1 MFGGAIFGIAFGIY
15 TFTLCPTVYWEDSAA
30 FCAVHSLLGIPH
42 SPGFPVYVVLG
53 RLFTLLPVPGSAL
66 GSNLMSAFWGG
77 LALALLYLLA
87 TEIFSRAKSRQS
99 LFWFTSATS
108 VFLFAFSTSFWL
120 QNIRAEVYTLNILF
134 TLLLMFLLT
143 KWSNLKESASGLKIL
158 LLFSFILG
166 LSLTNHPLLIITL
179 LPAFLVF
186 VCSSD
191 SKLVCSPEKFF
202 LLIVFLLLGVSL
214 YLYVPI
220 RSSLLPPINWG
231 KPDTWSNFVSYLFRT
246 SQAST
251 SPAGSAFPYL
261 NRLWFN
267 LSFPVNQF
275 GLHLFWL
282 GVVGA
287 ISLFK
292 SCRGIFLF
300 TCLVF
305 ILNILTATW
314 AADFS
319 LRNYDLLG
327 YLLPSLSVFTVWL
340 ASGLQAVLNWMIKQ
354 VRVIQASP
362 VRDTYKALS
371 YALLYALFGS
381 FLLLPIVQLSKNFG
395 QCNKKKQTW
404 AYNYAHKILS
414 SVKKDALVLVN
425 DDNTLTSLWYVNLSC
440 GVRPDVKVLS
450 LSALEHKV
458 YREQIKQQ
466 YPNVQIPKPAPGS
479 LGEIAYQVSK
489 LNALNLSV
497 YSACVFRYPPLVRHL
512 RPAGYLFEFCPKAV
526 ILTDKDTEGQRD
538 FLKRELNG
546 RNPDIIAREHF
557 GNFLFNL
564 GVFYDQVR
572 GSPLSVEYFLWA
584 LDLDPSNA
592 RIYFQ
597 LGKAFLRNGE
607 KAKALDFFQA
617 GLELDPYNQE
627 ARKLLEKT

>member
-1 MFGGAIFGIAFGIY
+1 M
-15 TFTLCPTVYWEDSAA
+15 
-30 FCAVHSLLGIPH
+30 
-42 SPGFPVYVVLG
+42 
-53 RLFTLLPVPGSAL
+53 
-66 GSNLMSAFWGG
+66 
-77 LALALLYLLA
+77 
-87 TEIFSRAKSRQS
+87 
-99 LFWFTSATS
+99 
-108 VFLFAFSTSFWL
+108 
-120 QNIRAEVYTLNILF
+120 
-134 TLLLMFLLT
+134 
-143 KWSNLKESASGLKIL
+143 KWSNLKGSASGFKIL

-179 LPAFLVF
+179 APAFLVF

-191 SKLVCSPEKFF
+191 SRLLCSPKKLF
-202 LLIVFLLLGVSL
+202 LLVVFLVLGVSL

-220 RSSLLPPINWG
+220 RSSLLPAINWG
-231 KPDTWSNFVSYLFRT
+231 KPDSWSNFISYLFRT

-251 SPAGSAFPYL
+251 SPAGLAFPYL

-267 LSFPVNQF
+267 LSFPVDQF

-314 AADFS
+314 AVDFS

-354 VRVIQASP
+354 VRVIQANP
-362 VRDTYKALS
+362 IRDTHKAVS
-371 YALLYALFGS
+371 YALLYALFGL
-381 FLLLPIVQLSKNFG
+381 FLLLPILQLSKNFG
-395 QCNKKKQTW
+395 ECNKKKQTS

-414 SVKKDALVLVN
+414 SVKKDALILVN

-450 LSALEHKV
+450 LSALKHKV
-458 YREQIKQQ
+458 HREQIKQQ
-466 YPNVQIPKPAPGS
+466 YPNIQIPEPARGS
-479 LGEIAYQVSK
+479 PGEIAYQVSK
-489 LNALNLSV
+489 LNAVDLPV
-497 YSACVFRYPPLVRHL
+497 YSACVVRHPLLVRHL
-512 RPAGYLFEFCPKAV
+512 RPAGYLFEFSPKGV

-557 GNFLFNL
+557 GNLLFNL

-572 GSPLSVEYFLWA
+572 GSPLSVGYFLWA
-584 LDLDPSNA
+584 LDVDPSNA

-597 LGKAFLRNGE
+597 LGKAFLKNGE